1 MTSTTASQQ
10 QSSPVPSVLVALV
23 VRDAEPWLRES
34 LAALAALT
42 YPRLGVIAIDNASTD
57 GSHDILLQ
65 ALGDRRV
72 MRFPEDRGLAG
83 SLKAVLEISAAREA
97 DYLLILH
104 DDAAMDPD
112 GVTRLVEAAI
122 SIPGVDN
129 VGVVGAKVVDWED
142 PRLLRDVGSS
152 ADRFGHRY
160 TPLQPGEIDQGQFD
174 RVLEVLGVDPCAL
187 LVSRDAWQRVG
198 LFDERLDVS
207 HEGLDLCWRVRMAG
221 FRVLMTPSARV
232 RHRQTSVG
240 ERRRDR
246 DRRSDRYYEDRAALA
261 SMLKNYGL
269 LSLLWL
275 LPLTLLLGLTRL
287 AVLALSRRFDEAYDL
302 VSAWGWNVL
311 HLPGTLR
318 RRFRAQRARTV
329 PDRKLHRFMESAGLR
344 LPRWFEKAERIF
356 EEQRSI
362 EEADEGQPATR
373 RLRDRTASLVGD
385 HPVLVGS
392 FVAIVV
398 GGLSIRG
405 LMNGAALHGGV
416 LPVFPSSS
424 SGFFHELAAPYRSTA
439 LGGSLPASPALAGAG
454 VLSWALFGS
463 TSLAQKVL
471 LAGVPAL
478 AGILFYRAAVRLT
491 GRAGAAVLGAA
502 CYVLSAALLWPFSQG
517 RIGLLV
523 AAALIPALA
532 ERTEIAFGSEE
543 PADGRWRFMAGLGV
557 TLAVGVAAE
566 PGVLLAFAV
575 LVVVQVIAGGSRRR
589 GMALVVGGT
598 LAAAAL
604 VFPFVPSIIAGGGRA
619 IGSLVGTVDLSRV
632 GRLALGPGPGTW
644 LIAGFLPISAALG
657 FSLVRSGDR
666 ARALRMAVVAAAS
679 LLLAWLSAAG
689 WLPSALANAPVYIV
703 LAAAAEALL
712 VSLGL
717 ASVLGMARESFGA
730 RQIGTAAL
738 AVVLAGGLSLQALS
752 AMAAGWAWGG
762 AAKIP
767 AAWAVVDSGVQGDF
781 NVLWVGAGTDP
792 FPAPGGDPR
801 AVAAAGDATI
811 RYAITGRSG
820 APVIDIGRPLAGP
833 GADALQAS
841 IEQILAGGTSHGG
854 ALLAP
859 FAVRF
864 VVAAPDSLPASTIAR
879 LGEQVDMDPATAN
892 GLVIYRNAVALP
904 PAAALGLDD
913 AGKKLLA
920 GSDPSSI
927 ERLGPVPS
935 TAFTAVPGG
944 WDGAPSTKDVPFI
957 ATEFS
962 DGWTTGGAPPVRAFG
977 WATAFP
983 GSRASGTIEIRH
995 TDDFVRLLELWVL
1008 GALWLVALWIT
1019 RKPVVR

>member
-1 MTSTTASQQ
+1 MTSTVTSPQ
-10 QSSPVPSVLVALV
+10 QSPPVPSVLVALV

-42 YPRLGVIAIDNASTD
+42 YPRLGVIAVDNASSD

-65 ALGDRRV
+65 ALGERRV
-72 MRFPEDRGLAG
+72 IRFQEDRGLAG
-83 SLKAVLEISAAREA
+83 SVKAVLEISAAREA

-129 VGVVGAKVVDWED
+129 VGVVGAKVVDWDE

-221 FRVLMTPSARV
+221 FRVLMTPLARV
-232 RHRQTSVG
+232 RHRQTSAG
-240 ERRRDR
+240 ERRRDH

-261 SMLKNYGL
+261 SMLKNYGPL
-269 LSLLWL
+269 NLLWL
-275 LPLTLLLGLTRL
+275 LPLAFLLGLTRL
-287 AVLALSRRFDEAYDL
+287 VVLALSRRFDEAYDL
-302 VSAWGWNVL
+302 ASAWGWNLV
-311 HLPGTLR
+311 HLPGTAR
-318 RRFRAQRARTV
+318 RRFRAQRARSV

-344 LPRWFEKAERIF
+344 LPRWFEKAERIL
-356 EEQRSI
+356 EEQRSL
-362 EEADEGQPATR
+362 EEAEQGLPATQ

-398 GGLSIRG
+398 GALSIRG
-405 LMNGAALHGGV
+405 LMNGAPLHGGV
-416 LPVFPSSS
+416 LPAFPSRAA
-424 SGFFHELAAPYRSTA
+424 GFFAELASPYRSTA

-471 LAGVPAL
+471 LAGAPAL
-478 AGILFYRAAVRLT
+478 AGILFYRAAARLT
-491 GRAGAAVLGAA
+491 GRPGAAVLGAA
-502 CYVLSAALLWPFSQG
+502 GYVLSAAVLWPFSEG

-523 AAALIPALA
+523 AAALIPPLV
-532 ERTEIAFGSEE
+532 ERTEVAFGSEE
-543 PADGRWRFMAGLGV
+543 PADGRWRFIAGLGV
-557 TLAVGVAAE
+557 TLAVGVASE
-566 PGVLLAFAV
+566 PGILLAFA
-575 LVVVQVIAGGSRRR
+575 LMVVVQTVAGRSRGR
-589 GMALVVGGT
+589 GLALMTGGT
-598 LAAAAL
+598 IVAAAL
-604 VFPFVPSIIAGGGRA
+604 VFPFFSSLVAGRGRG
-619 IGSLVGTVDLSRV
+619 IGSLVGSMDLSRV
-632 GRLALGPGPGTW
+632 GRLAIGAGPGTW
-644 LIAGFLPISAALG
+644 LIAAFLPISAVLG
-657 FSLVRSGDR
+657 FSLVGSGHR
-666 ARALRMAVVAAAS
+666 ARALRVAVVAAAS
-679 LLLAWLSAAG
+679 LALAWLSAAG
-689 WLPSALANAPVYIV
+689 WLPVALTNAPVYIL
-703 LAAAAEALL
+703 LAAVAEALL

-738 AVVLAGGLSLQALS
+738 AVVLAAGLTLQALA
-752 AMAAGWAWGG
+752 AMAGGWAWGG
-762 AAKIP
+762 ADKIS
-767 AAWAVVDSGVQGDF
+767 AAWAVVDSAARGEF
-781 NVLWVGAGTDP
+781 NVLWVGGGPDP
-792 FPAPGGDPR
+792 FPAPGGDPQ
-801 AVAAAGDATI
+801 ALAAAAPLTL
-811 RYAITGRSG
+811 RYAITGRGG
-820 APVIDIGRPLAGP
+820 ASVVDTGRPLAGP
-833 GADALQAS
+833 GADALHAAL
-841 IEQILAGGTSHGG
+841 EQILSGGTSHGG

-859 FAVRF
+859 FGIRYI
-864 VVAAPDSLPASTIAR
+864 VAASGSLPPATLRR
-879 LGEQVDMDPATAN
+879 LKEQVDMDPATAN

-904 PAAALGLDD
+904 PAAALTVDGPS
-913 AGKKLLA
+913 AKILA
-920 GSDPSSI
+920 SSDVATI
-927 ERLGPVPS
+927 AELGPIPATPLVP
-935 TAFTAVPGG
+935 VQRG
-944 WDGAPSTKDVPFI
+944 WDGTAPAGSVAYL

-962 DGWTTGGAPPVRAFG
+962 DGWHSGASAPVKAFG
-977 WATAFP
+977 WATSLPVTAGP
-983 GSRASGTIEIRH
+983 VQIRH
-995 TDDFVRLLELWVL
+995 DDDLVRLIERWAL
-1008 GALWLVALWIT
+1008 GALWLAALWVT

>member
-1 MTSTTASQQ
+1 MTSTTTSTQ
-10 QSSPVPSVLVALV
+10 QSTPVPSVLVALV

-42 YPRLGVIAIDNASTD
+42 YPRLGVIALDNASTD
-57 GSHDILLQ
+57 GSHDILVQ
-65 ALGDRRV
+65 ALGERRV
-72 MRFPEDRGLAG
+72 MRFHEDRGLAG

-122 SIPGVDN
+122 GIQGVDN
-129 VGVVGAKVVDWED
+129 VGVVGAKVVDWDD
-142 PRLLRDVGSS
+142 PRQLRDVGSS

-187 LVSRDAWQRVG
+187 LVSKDAWQRVG

-221 FRVLMTPSARV
+221 FRVLMTPLARV
-232 RHRQTSVG
+232 RHRQTSVV

-246 DRRSDRYYEDRAALA
+246 DRRADRYYEDRAALA

-269 LSLLWL
+269 PNLLWL
-275 LPLTLLLGLTRL
+275 LPLTFLLGLARL
-287 AVLALSRRFDEAYDL
+287 VVLGLSRRFDEAYDL
-302 VSAWGWNVL
+302 VSAWGWNAL

-362 EEADEGQPATR
+362 QEADEDQPSTR
-373 RLRDRTASLVGD
+373 RLRDRTASLVGE

-398 GGLSIRG
+398 GALSIRG
-405 LMNGAALHGGV
+405 LMNGASLHGGV
-416 LPVFPSSS
+416 LSMFPSRAG
-424 SGFFHELAAPYRSTA
+424 GFFTELAAPYRSTA

-454 VLSWALFGS
+454 ALSWALFGS
-463 TSLAQKVL
+463 TSMAQKVL
-471 LAGVPAL
+471 LAGAPAL

-491 GRAGAAVLGAA
+491 AGAGAAVLGAA
-502 CYVLSAALLWPFSQG
+502 GYVLSAAVLWPFSQG

-523 AAALIPALA
+523 AAALIPPLA
-532 ERTEIAFGSEE
+532 ERTEIAFGSDE
-543 PADGRWRFMAGLGV
+543 PADGRARFMAGLGV
-557 TLAVGVAAE
+557 TLAVGVASE

-575 LVVVQVIAGGSRRR
+575 LVGVQLAGGRARGRGCSLIAGG
-589 GMALVVGGT
+589 MLVAG
-598 LAAAAL
+598 AL
-604 VFPFVPSIIAGGGRA
+604 VFPFVPSLIAGRGRGL
-619 IGSLVGTVDLSRV
+619 GSLVGTVDLSRL
-632 GRLALGPGPGTW
+632 GRLAVGPGPGTW
-644 LIAGFLPISAALG
+644 VIAAFLPISAVLG
-657 FSLVRSGDR
+657 FSLVGSGHR
-666 ARALRMAVVAAAS
+666 ARAMRMAVGAAAA

-689 WLPSALANAPVYIV
+689 WLPAALSNAPVYIV

-717 ASVLGMARESFGA
+717 ASVLGVASESFGA
-730 RQIGTAAL
+730 RQIGTAL
-738 AVVLAGGLSLQALS
+738 LTVVLAIGLSLQALN

-762 AAKIP
+762 ADKIP
-767 AAWAVVDSGVQGDF
+767 AAWAVVESGAKGDF
-781 NVLWVGAGTDP
+781 NVLWVGGGTNP
-792 FPAPGGDPR
+792 FPAPGGDPQ
-801 AVAAAGDATI
+801 ALVAAGDSTL
-811 RYAITGRSG
+811 RYAITGRDG
-820 APVIDIGRPLAGP
+820 VPVVDIGRPLAGP
-833 GADALQAS
+833 GADALHTS
-841 IEQILAGGTSHGG
+841 LEQILGGGTTHGG

-859 FAVRF
+859 FGIRYI
-864 VVAAPDSLPASTIAR
+864 VAAPGSLSAELISR
-879 LGEQVDMDPATAN
+879 LQDQVDMDPAIAN

-904 PAAALGLDD
+904 PAGALTLDAAGQ
-913 AGKKLLA
+913 KILA
-920 GSDPSSI
+920 SNDPASI
-927 ERLGPVPS
+927 VRLG
-935 TAFTAVPGG
+935 AVRARPLAAVRGG
-944 WDGAPSTKDVPFI
+944 WNGSASGADVIFI

-962 DGWTTGGAPPVRAFG
+962 DGWNAGSAAPVRAFG

-983 GSRASGTIEIRH
+983 APAGAVEIRH
-995 TDDFVRLLELWVL
+995 SDSFVRLIELWAL
-1008 GALWLVALWIT
+1008 GALWLIALWIT